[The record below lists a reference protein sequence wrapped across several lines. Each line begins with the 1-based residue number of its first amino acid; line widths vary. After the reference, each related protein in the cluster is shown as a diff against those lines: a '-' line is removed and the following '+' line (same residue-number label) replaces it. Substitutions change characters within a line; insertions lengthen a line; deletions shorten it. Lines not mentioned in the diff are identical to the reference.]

1 MSYSA
6 NKSPS
11 VSPDN
16 VYASDDVA
24 RQLIKQKIA
33 KNDYFDLDLKF
44 TKNPNTGDISARR
57 GSSSVKQS
65 IKNLVL
71 TENYEIPFKPEVG
84 CSVKTLLFEPMDFVT
99 EQRITDS
106 IRTVIQN
113 YEPRVEFLSVTVKA
127 EHENYGYNITIVFS
141 VNNSNE
147 KETITTFL
155 SSTRG

>member
-24 RQLIKQKIA
+24 RQLIKQKRA

-84 CSVKTLLFEPMDFVT
+84 CSVKSLLFEPMDFVT

-106 IRTVIQN
+106 IKSVIQN
-113 YEPRVEFLSVTVKA
+113 YEPRVEFLTVTVKA
-127 EHENYGYNITIVFS
+127 EHENHGYNITIVFS